1 MISPSDCK
9 ALRDYYD
16 SGATRSLQFRKS
28 QLIKLRQAL
37 LAHEQDIYKAL
48 YDDLKKGKEESYAT
62 ELGLIIAEINFTL
75 RHLRRWM
82 LPQQTNT
89 DFVNLP
95 SSSYIQRH
103 PKGVVLIISPWNY
116 PLQLLLIP
124 LVGAIAGGNTAVLK
138 PSEMAPAV
146 SALVEKII
154 SDAFT
159 PEYIKVVTGDG
170 AELIPAMMKSFR
182 FDHVFFTGS
191 TIVGKAIY
199 QLAAESLVPV
209 SLELGGKSPALV
221 ESDAHLASTARR
233 ILLGKF
239 VNAGQTCVA
248 PDYVLVHE
256 SVKEKLTNA
265 MVSIL
270 KDFYGTDASASQ
282 DYGKII
288 NEKRFDKLTG
298 YLGQGR
304 IVHGG
309 RFDKSKLFIEPT
321 LMEDVPLDAGLMKD
335 EIFGPILPIFTYGS
349 KEEAKKI
356 ISLHPNPLAFY
367 LFTSSA
373 EKEKHWMDEVSFGG
387 GCVNN
392 SGWQFTNYNL
402 PFGGVG
408 DSGIGAYH
416 GKYSFDTFT
425 HPKAVLR
432 TPSWF
437 DPSIKYP
444 PFKGRLNI
452 FKFFFK

>member
-1 MISPSDCK
+1 MTPSSDCI
-9 ALRDYYD
+9 ALRDFYD

-28 QLIKLRQAL
+28 QLIKLRQVL
-37 LAHEQDIYKAL
+37 LDHEQEIYKAL
-48 YDDLKKGKEESYAT
+48 YDDLKKGKEESYAS
-62 ELGLIIAEINFTL
+62 ELGLIIAEINFAL

-82 LPQQTNT
+82 LPQQTET

-124 LVGAIAGGNTAVLK
+124 LVGAIAGGNTVMLK

-154 SDAFT
+154 SDAF
-159 PEYIKVVTGDG
+159 PPAYIKVITGDG
-170 AELIPAMMKSFR
+170 AEVIPAVMSNFR

-191 TIVGKAIY
+191 TVVGKAIY
-199 QLAAESLVPV
+199 KLAAESLVPV
-209 SLELGGKSPALV
+209 SLELGGKSPCVV
-221 ESDAHLASTARR
+221 EPDAHLPSTARR

-256 SVKEKLTNA
+256 SVKDKLTGT
-265 MVSIL
+265 MISIL
-270 KDFYGTDASASQ
+270 NDFYGADPSTSN

-298 YLGQGR
+298 YLNQGT
-304 IVHGG
+304 IIHGG
-309 RFDKSKLFIEPT
+309 RSDRSKLFIEPT
-321 LMEDVPLDAGLMKD
+321 LIENVPLEAGLMKD
-335 EIFGPILPIFTYGS
+335 EIFGPILPIFTYRS
-349 KEEAKKI
+349 REDAKKLI
-356 ISLHPNPLAFY
+356 ALHPNPLSFY

-373 EKEKHWMDEVSFGG
+373 EKEKQWLDETSFGG

-392 SGWQFTNYNL
+392 SAWQFTNYHL

-425 HPKAVLR
+425 HPKSVLR
-432 TPSWF
+432 TPTWF
-437 DPSIKYP
+437 DPAIKYP
-444 PFKGRLNI
+444 PFKGKLNI